1 MYQLSFILSFAIM
14 MLVKATRSIL
24 IALDVF
30 YLCVFSSNL
39 AWEPPP
45 STDAHRRSHTANA
58 GNQHLQLPSSARN
71 LQRLDN
77 THRQIE
83 SNLLHKRISTLP
95 SSPQYQGQPN
105 LSYTSPFAFQRS
117 PTSSPTLYPRTS
129 TRIDSQ
135 RQRQNDDASPR
146 NRSPYLRTHDY
157 T

>member
-1 MYQLSFILSFAIM
+1 M

-45 STDAHRRSHTANA
+45 STDAHRRSHTTIA

-77 THRQIE
+77 THRQIDLRIKEFRKLNINELKHQSDIE
-83 SNLLHKRISTLP
+83 S
-95 SSPQYQGQPN
+95 
-105 LSYTSPFAFQRS
+105 
-117 PTSSPTLYPRTS
+117 
-129 TRIDSQ
+129 
-135 RQRQNDDASPR
+135 
-146 NRSPYLRTHDY
+146 
-157 T
+157 